1 MNVKENFHEEGKLI
15 KQVISVTMTTIRI
28 MP

>member
-15 KQVISVTMTTIRI
+15 KQVISVTMITIRI